1 MNSQNKNNISILI
14 AEDDPDDR
22 LLIKEAFE
30 ENKIANPLHF
40 VGDGVEL
47 LEFLCHQGPF
57 AEFANDP
64 LPALII
70 LDLNMPRVDGR
81 EILEVLK
88 SHHRFKTIPIVT
100 MTTSNDEADMK
111 NCYEHGANA
120 YVIKPSNFE
129 QLSKII
135 STMAEFWLNF
145 VSQPKP
151 ECRVSFTGNA

>member
-1 MNSQNKNNISILI
+1 MNTLHKKNMSILI

-30 ENKIANPLHF
+30 ENKIANLFHF
-40 VGDGVEL
+40 VGDGEEL
-47 LEFLCHQGPF
+47 LEFLYRQGPF
-57 AEFANDP
+57 AELVNDP

-88 SHHRFKTIPIVT
+88 SHHKFKTIPIVT
-100 MTTSNDEADMK
+100 MTTSNDEADMRH
-111 NCYEHGANA
+111 CYENGANA
-120 YVIKPSNFE
+120 YVVKPSNFK

-135 STMAEFWLNF
+135 SAISEFWLNF

-151 ECRVSFTGNA
+151 ENRIGLSGNA